1 MKKIVSLFRNNAA
14 NFILYECIFKAGSS
28 VLFLPLFWKT
38 FQVLM
43 NVTGYSYLTSANIL
57 SFLLHPLNFI
67 FVLFMLIVL
76 SFVSLADISGLLYI
90 AGCSFNEQ
98 KASLS
103 NSFIFA
109 FQQAKRIFSFKNFPL
124 VIYMLLI
131 LPLLNIGL
139 SSSLLSIIKIPNFVQ
154 ESIAASS
161 SLFILAVSL
170 YILFAL
176 FMIRFL
182 FVLPIFVLEQKDFL
196 DSCKKSWR
204 ITKKKAVKNILYYI
218 AMQIGFSIA
227 AGLLFV
233 LLFGLLWL
241 VVMALSLVHV
251 PRWILFD
258 LFFSDITLLYFIFA
272 NIALPFSYLVI
283 VSLYFRE
290 SSFLWHGMLETRSK
304 EWITVKR
311 AVVFSLCAFMVLGFV
326 IYRNPQNFSFQRV
339 PPVQISAHRGASRYA
354 PENTLAAFEKAKEL
368 GADWIELDVQQTK
381 DRVLII
387 SHDTSLKRVTGKN
400 VKIADTNYEDI
411 KNLDAGSFFDPS
423 YSGEKI
429 PTISQVLDFA
439 KKADIK
445 LIIEIKAQKSDVD
458 LEKDLVHQIKQYNF
472 QDHCCISSFSAD
484 SLKKVK
490 SLDPSIKTLQLLSF
504 ALGDVAKLDYADYF
518 GIEEGSITKRL
529 CSLVHEQNKEIF
541 VWTVNHR
548 ENMEKMIELGADN
561 LITDDILLAREV
573 IYNQQYNPQIQPIF
587 TLFESAIKEN
597 S

>member
-1 MKKIVSLFRNNAA
+1 MKKIISLFRNNAA

-28 VLFLPLFWKT
+28 LLFLPLFWKT
-38 FQVLM
+38 FQTLM
-43 NVTGYSYLTSANIL
+43 NATGYSYLTSANIL

-67 FVLFMLIVL
+67 FVLFLLTVL

-90 AGCSFNEQ
+90 AGCSFNNV

-109 FQQAKRIFSFKNFPL
+109 FLQARRIFSFKNFLL
-124 VIYMLLI
+124 VLYMLII

-161 SLFILAVSL
+161 SLLILAFSVYL
-170 YILFAL
+170 VFGL

-182 FVLPIFVLEQKDFL
+182 FVLPIFVLEQKDFIQ
-196 DSCKKSWR
+196 SCKKSWQ
-204 ITKKKAVKNILYYI
+204 ITKNKAVKNILYYI
-218 AMQIGFSIA
+218 ALQILFSLA
-227 AGLLFV
+227 AGILLMV
-233 LLFGLLWL
+233 LFILLWL
-241 VVMALSLVHV
+241 FVMALSYLHV

-258 LFFSDITLLYFIFA
+258 VFFSDITFMYFIFA

-283 VSLYFRE
+283 VYLYFKE
-290 SSFLWHGMLETRSK
+290 SSFFWHGMLKERSK
-304 EWITVKR
+304 EWITLKR
-311 AVVFSLCAFMVLGFV
+311 AVVFSLCAFMVLGFI
-326 IYRNPQNFSFQRV
+326 IYRDPQDFSFQRY

-387 SHDTSLKRVTGKN
+387 SHDTHLKRVTGKN
-400 VKIADTNYEDI
+400 LKIADTNYEDI
-411 KNLDAGSFFDPS
+411 KNLDAGSFFDS
-423 YSGEKI
+423 SFSKERI
-429 PTISQVLDFA
+429 PTMGKVLDFA

-458 LEKDLVHQIKQYNF
+458 LEKDLVRQIQQYDF
-472 QDHCCISSFSAD
+472 QDHCCISSFKAD

-504 ALGDVAKLDYADYF
+504 AIGDVAKLDYADYF

-529 CSLVHEQNKEIF
+529 CRLVHEQNKEIF

-573 IYNQQYNPQIQPIF
+573 IYNQQYNPQIQKIF
-587 TLFESAIKEN
+587 TLFESSIKEN